1 MSCKSLPTP
10 AYSQLTHTS
19 VLPVATAGYLPY
31 WLLLTSVA
39 GTYNAIQNY
48 FVIWQSK
55 EVYAGKADEM
65 TFLAGRIFGAW
76 TMLASLIRGLAS
88 YNIHQPEIYSLAIGT
103 YALATFHFTTEL
115 LIFKSVKP
123 NRASIGPLVV
133 GWTGLIWTLVQ
144 REHYTQ

>member
-1 MSCKSLPTP
+1 MSFLPS
-10 AYSQLTHTS
+10 A
-19 VLPVATAGYLPY
+19 AAGILPY

-39 GTYNAIQNY
+39 GTYNAVQNY

-76 TMLASLIRGLAS
+76 TLLASLIRGMAS
-88 YNIHQPEIYSLAIGT
+88 YNIYDPLVYNLGIGT

-115 LIFKSVKP
+115 LVFKSVKP
-123 NRASIGPLVV
+123 NRASIGPLIV
-133 GWTGLIWTLVQ
+133 GWTGLIWMLTQ
-144 REHYTQ
+144 REHYTA